1 MCLNRGGKVWIRVVR
16 KVWEGIYILRLGV
29 LFLGEGGGLV
39 VLVLMFNY
47 IFYVVVYRVRLRLL
61 FLFDDFGNVLLVF
74 FDFDIIILEGGFI
87 KVNRL
92 FDLFFGLS
100 FICRIFWKDFSVVRE
115 IFALLYIVFV
125 FIYFNSKD

>member
-29 LFLGEGGGLV
+29 LFSGEGGGLV

-47 IFYVVVYRVRLRLL
+47 IFYVVVYRVRSRLL

-115 IFALLYIVFV
+115 IFALLYIVLV
-125 FIYFNSKD
+125 FIYFNSRD